1 MTQLA
6 GDALGVRHSLLRRQ
20 LKKYIAD
27 ADVAPEWRELLEA
40 VDLAYQQ
47 FDEDREMLE
56 RSLEL
61 SSQELIQANS
71 DARTREAQ
79 LRQASK
85 MEAVGLLAG
94 GIAHDFNNLLTAIGG
109 FTTLLLEEPDLSP
122 TSRGF
127 VTQVHKAGD
136 SAAMLTRQLLA
147 FSRRQILQPRPI
159 DLNSVVEGIN
169 PLLRRVIGEHIQLTT
184 NLAPELSSVVVDP
197 GQAEQVLMNLA
208 VNARD
213 AMPEGGN
220 LTIESAN
227 VVLDEEFVRRHPEAE
242 IGSYVRLS
250 ISDTGE
256 GMDANTLSRLFE
268 PFFTTKQLGK
278 GTGIGLATVYGI
290 VKQSSGW
297 IWVSSEVGVGT
308 TFRIHFK
315 ASAAAA
321 ATAPRIADSI
331 QRGSETILFVEDQPG
346 VRDVGELMLKR
357 CGYTVLSAGGG
368 LEAIRVAE
376 GHHGP
381 IHLLLTDVV
390 MPGMNGRELAVEI
403 GTSRPQTRV
412 LFSSGFT
419 DNAIVREGVLKSGL
433 WFIEKPFTLE
443 SMATKV
449 RQVLDAAGGR
459 PSGSIDAPL

>member
-1 MTQLA
+1 MHS
-6 GDALGVRHSLLRRQ
+6 GVDTLQARHSLLARQ
-20 LKKYIAD
+20 LKKYMAEETI
-27 ADVAPEWRELLEA
+27 PSEWQRLLEA
-40 VDLAYQQ
+40 VDLAYKQ
-47 FDEDREMLE
+47 FDSDREMLE

-61 SSQELIQANS
+61 SSQELIQANI
-71 DARTREAQ
+71 DARAREAQ
-79 LRQASK
+79 LRQANK

-122 TSRGF
+122 SARRF
-127 VTQVHKAGD
+127 ASQVHKAGD

-159 DLNSVVEGIN
+159 DLNSVVAGID
-169 PLLRRVIGEHIQLTT
+169 PLVRRLIGEHIRLNT
-184 NLAPELSSVVVDP
+184 NLASGLNSVVVDP
-197 GQAEQVLMNLA
+197 GQAEQVIMNLA
-208 VNARD
+208 VNAHD
-213 AMPEGGN
+213 AMPNGGD
-220 LTIESAN
+220 LAIESAN
-227 VVLDEEFVRRHPEAE
+227 VELDEEFVRAHPEAE
-242 IGSYVRLS
+242 MGSYVRLS

-256 GMDANTLSRLFE
+256 GMDNETQSRVFE

-290 VKQSSGW
+290 VKQSGGW

-321 ATAPRIADSI
+321 TTISRTADTIRT
-331 QRGSETILFVEDQPG
+331 GNETILFVEDQPG
-346 VRDVGELMLKR
+346 VREVGEVMLAR
-357 CGYTVLSAGGG
+357 SGYTVLTAADGF
-368 LEAIRVAE
+368 EAIQVAE

-390 MPGMNGRELAVEI
+390 MPGMNGRDLAEQI
-403 GTSRPQTRV
+403 GKTRPDTRV
-412 LFSSGFT
+412 LYSSGFT
-419 DNAIVREGVLKSGL
+419 DHTIVRDGVLKPGL

-443 SMATKV
+443 SITTKV
-449 RQVLDAAGGR
+449 RQVLDARA
-459 PSGSIDAPL
+459 PS